1 MKKIIT
7 KNILAL
13 ILVGLFAIPSVSSAS
28 NLSSVT
34 ESLNASTNQLI
45 EAKDGSAANVLS
57 EEEDINYRKKVVS
70 DAIALSF
77 KEIESTRKKLS
88 SIELDDES
96 DSNKIRLLIIEW
108 LDAQEK
114 YFHEAEDKLS
124 AKNLSLDD
132 VKNIAREIK
141 TYRDENYNN
150 DLISALNFILALETS
165 RLTNVS
171 ADRWNKIS
179 SDLAKIEGA
188 GLIKKDQ
195 FLSEMTEAKKM
206 IDGSRSLSDKAL
218 IIIKD
223 LYLPPIEEDSEED
236 LTQEETE
243 KIDEAPIEA
252 KKEKTPS
259 ARELCEAAIINLK
272 SAYGEF
278 VKISASLKKLLK
290 LP

>member
-7 KNILAL
+7 KNIFAL

-34 ESLNASTNQLI
+34 ESLNVSTNQLI

-96 DSNKIRLLIIEW
+96 DSNKIRLLIVEW

-141 TYRDENYNN
+141 IYRDENYNN

-171 ADRWNKIS
+171 VDRWNKIS

-252 KKEKTPS
+252 EKEKTPS

>member
-1 MKKIIT
+1 M
-7 KNILAL
+7 
-13 ILVGLFAIPSVSSAS
+13 
-28 NLSSVT
+28 
-34 ESLNASTNQLI
+34 
-45 EAKDGSAANVLS
+45 S

-223 LYLPPIEEDSEED
+223 L
-236 LTQEETE
+236 
-243 KIDEAPIEA
+243 
-252 KKEKTPS
+252 
-259 ARELCEAAIINLK
+259 
-272 SAYGEF
+272 
-278 VKISASLKKLLK
+278 ISSY
-290 LP
+290 